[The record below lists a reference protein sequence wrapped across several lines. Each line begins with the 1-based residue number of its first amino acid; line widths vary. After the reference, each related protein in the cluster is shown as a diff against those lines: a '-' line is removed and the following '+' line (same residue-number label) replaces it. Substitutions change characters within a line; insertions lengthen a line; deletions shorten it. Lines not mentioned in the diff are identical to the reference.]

1 MAPREIITYSTER
14 KPSTCATNLVFF
26 AGLQKAGT
34 TSFQALTRAL
44 GYASYKVPWLPSGI
58 LSYSRDEMLSFVTEG
73 ERAFHMGVLGQFNA
87 TNPFATLGPSVPT
100 HLALSDFPIF
110 GVACAL
116 AHAHPNAKF
125 VLATRKFE
133 SWIRSQSADVLCDWM
148 GRYSRCNRASAAPF
162 DHDAPGSTVCTRSA
176 RHDVQC
182 RLGYDFMRFFWKQ
195 PFDDFCE
202 AISAGEPLCTDLRD
216 PGWAPIHAAM
226 RTRVKAHERQVRC
239 PRGHRCC
246 RGRGATARAHVAGA
260 RVCDPRT
267 APHLRP
273 IRALRRHRREDPR
286 LPRLRRRAGALPAL
300 ERTAGPAAGA
310 PRADAFRERIRTAAR
325 GHSSSP

>member
-87 TNPFATLGPSVPT
+87 TNPFVTLGPSVPP

-133 SWIRSQSADVLCDWM
+133 SWIGSQSADVLCDWM

-162 DHDAPGSTVCTRSA
+162 DHNAPGFTVCTRSA

-226 RTRVKAHERQVRC
+226 RTRVKAHERQVR
-239 PRGHRCC
+239 RVV
-246 RGRGATARAHVAGA
+246 VAIA
-260 RVCDPRT
+260 V
-267 APHLRP
+267 A
-273 IRALRRHRREDPR
+273 AAVA
-286 LPRLRRRAGALPAL
+286 RRRAPK
-300 ERTAGPAAGA
+300 
-310 PRADAFRERIRTAAR
+310 R
-325 GHSSSP
+325 GR